1 MMRWNKKR
9 ALPRNVSFLQRLEGR
24 IIRIMVLSVVL
35 LAVFQMKSVMNP
47 VDFYLKF
54 SGDIDAPAFKYQYYI
69 DEAFK
74 EDNKSIESIKLTF
87 VTIPENSPVKVWQNN
102 KLVGIIN
109 QDAVNFEIQ
118 PGSVYLD
125 ATEIAYP
132 VTVEIILNQTRY
144 HLDLDGDSKSFD
156 VQLKSPAAS

>member
-9 ALPRNVSFLQRLEGR
+9 TFPQRTTFLQRLEGR
-24 IIRIMVLSVVL
+24 IIRVMVLGVVL
-35 LAVFQMKSVMNP
+35 LAVFQMKSVMDP

-74 EDNKSIESIKLTF
+74 EENKSIESVKLIF
-87 VTIPENSPVKVWQNN
+87 VTIPENSPVKVWQND

-109 QDAVNFEIQ
+109 KDTESFQIQ
-118 PGSVYLD
+118 PGSVSLD
-125 ATEIAYP
+125 ATEISYP

-144 HLDLDGDSKSFD
+144 HLDLNGDSKNFD
-156 VQLKSPAAS
+156 VHLKSPAPS

>member
-1 MMRWNKKR
+1 MMHWNKKR
-9 ALPRNVSFLQRLEGR
+9 IFPQRTFLQRLEAR
-24 IIRIMVLSVVL
+24 VIRIMVLGVVL
-35 LAVFQMKSVMNP
+35 LAVFQMKAIMNP

-74 EDNKSIESIKLTF
+74 EDNMRTESVKLTF
-87 VTIPENSPVKVWQNN
+87 VTIPENSPVKVWQND

-109 QDAVNFEIQ
+109 RETKSFEIQ
-118 PGSVYLD
+118 PGSVSLD

-132 VTVEIILNQTRY
+132 VTVEIVLNQTRY

-156 VQLKSPAAS
+156 VHLKSPAAS